1 MIFDIEKEKQACR
14 DWMNNSKGEMDTD
27 AIIYLAAH
35 GIDDCADYCTS
46 REVSEDDACRCI
58 RSVFPTPEHYHL
70 YLNLRRQFI
79 EWTKLAI
86 AASAT
91 NKSVPRDLA
100 QGEKNNEEEKS
111 ATSSD
116 RHL

>member
-1 MIFDIEKEKQACR
+1 MIFDIEKEKQASR
-14 DWMNNSKGEMDTD
+14 DWLNNTKGEMSTD

-35 GIDDCADYCTS
+35 GISDCTDFCAS

-86 AASAT
+86 AASAI
-91 NKSVPRDLA
+91 NKSVPTTA

-111 ATSSD
+111 ASSSN
-116 RHL
+116 